1 MFSSAH
7 SYISQN
13 AVRREVLRIIVYL
26 RLNYTPRV
34 KGEHHE
40 PIDEEEVQ
48 NAHRQ
53 AYEQGAGQSMSASA
67 MGSAAALQVR
77 IPA

>member
-1 MFSSAH
+1 M
-7 SYISQN
+7 
-13 AVRREVLRIIVYL
+13 YL
-26 RLNYTPRV
+26 RLNHIPRV
-34 KGEHHE
+34 KGQHHE
-40 PIDEEEVQ
+40 PIDEEEVKD
-48 NAHRQ
+48 AHRQ

>member
-26 RLNYTPRV
+26 RLNHIPRV
-34 KGEHHE
+34 KGQHHE
-40 PIDEEEVQ
+40 PVDEEEVQ

>member
-13 AVRREVLRIIVYL
+13 AVRREVPRIIVYL
-26 RLNYTPRV
+26 RLNHIPRV
-34 KGEHHE
+34 KGQHHE
-40 PIDEEEVQ
+40 PIDEEEVKD
-48 NAHRQ
+48 AHRQ